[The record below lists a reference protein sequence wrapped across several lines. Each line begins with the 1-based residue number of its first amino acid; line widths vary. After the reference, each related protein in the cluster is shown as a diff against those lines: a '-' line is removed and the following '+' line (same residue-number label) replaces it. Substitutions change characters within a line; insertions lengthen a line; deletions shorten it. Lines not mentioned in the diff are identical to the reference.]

1 MGGDVSQARQVWQQ
15 LLLDHPGFELEA
27 GALTLPEIQDRAAA
41 FNPLTLE
48 VHEDVRAIS
57 SNDWF
62 SLGRRGLGL
71 HFEKFP
77 GRASEVVVLKRPGRG
92 KIWEVLIDETSMA
105 RFSNLE
111 DAVAA
116 VDYEL
121 ERRGRLTALSALP
134 TAPWRRGESGSMR
147 AKALQQ
153 ALWDRIVG
161 RADTRAIRAQ

>member
-1 MGGDVSQARQVWQQ
+1 M
-15 LLLDHPGFELEA
+15 DHPGFILEA

-57 SNDWF
+57 GNAWF
-62 SLGRRGLGL
+62 SLGRHGLGL
-71 HFEKFP
+71 HFEKVP
-77 GRASEVVVLKRPGRG
+77 GRPSEVVVLKRPGRG
-92 KIWEVLIDETSMA
+92 KVWEVLMDEKPMA

-121 ERRGRLTALSALP
+121 ERRGRNTALSALP
-134 TAPWRRGESGSMR
+134 LASWRHGAAGSSH
-147 AKALQQ
+147 AKALQK
-153 ALWDRIVG
+153 ALWERIVG
-161 RADTRAIRAQ
+161 RPR